1 MEVLDKSDILFFINI
16 YIFMKIFGLNFFEVI
31 IVGIIGVMF
40 LFVFILFVSGKT
52 GLDNFFK
59 WLFGKECDKK

>member
-1 MEVLDKSDILFFINI
+1 MLDKSDILFFINI

-40 LFVFILFVSGKT
+40 LFVFILFVSGKA

-59 WLFGKECDKK
+59 WLFGEECDKK